1 MLITWLFFF
10 FLAAVTL
17 QNWSLGVMLLKK
29 GAKQM
34 CEDRSRVNAVSH
46 CGRAKRKHQ
55 GDGRQGRLKR
65 DNKDEELAPSL

>member
-1 MLITWLFFF
+1 MLITWLF

-34 CEDRSRVNAVSH
+34 CEDQSRMNAVSH
-46 CGRAKRKHQ
+46 CSRAKKTP
-55 GDGRQGRLKR
+55 GGWTPRLSEKGQ
-65 DNKDEELAPSL
+65 